1 MSGDLTGS
9 VAVVDNLAPAAGRL
23 ASLTRPSETKVG
35 GCSCGHVWHVSKV
48 TRALSMRRSRKLKGF
63 AASSELPPELR
74 GARMLVL
81 VDRESGARLMIS
93 VFATEE
99 ALRSGDAV
107 MNAGNP
113 QNAGKRTSVEFF
125 ELAGE
130 LAL

>member
-1 MSGDLTGS
+1 MWARVARFEGDPGTID
-9 VAVVDNLAPAAGRL
+9 A
-23 ASLTRPSETKVG
+23 TIEE
-35 GCSCGHVWHVSKV
+35 
-48 TRALSMRRSRKLKGF
+48 LKGF

-93 VFATEE
+93 VFETEE